1 MISLYDT
8 LTGEVRPLTLREEGR
23 VALYACGPTVYD
35 HPHLGHARSALT
47 YDVLRRYLEWRGLDV
62 RHVANIT
69 DIDDNIIN
77 RARDEGS
84 TESEVAV
91 EWEAVYVDAMA
102 RLGVLDPHDR
112 PEPPNGSPRWSTSSP
127 RSWTPGRPTP
137 LPRAST

>member
-8 LTGEVRPLTLREEGR
+8 LAGEVRPLATREPGK
-23 VALYACGPTVYD
+23 VTLYACGPTVYD

-77 RARDEGS
+77 RARDEGR
-84 TESEVAV
+84 TESEVAA

-102 RLGVLDPHDR
+102 KLGVLDPHER
-112 PEPPNGSPRWSTSSP
+112 
-127 RSWTPGRPTP
+127 
-137 LPRAST
+137 PRATEWVGEMVDFVDRIMDAGAASRHRRC